1 MRRELVKLADLDDHL
16 AHATIPS
23 DAPPY
28 AWARKRLLATAEWS
42 DVSQE
47 RRVSPIESRVKRLT
61 REPVSVGNVVTVI
74 VIVCGTTRSI

>member
-1 MRRELVKLADLDDHL
+1 VRRELVKLADLDDHL

-28 AWARKRLLATAEWS
+28 AWARKRLLASAEWS

-61 REPVSVGNVVTVI
+61 REPVSAGVVTVI

>member
-1 MRRELVKLADLDDHL
+1 M
-16 AHATIPS
+16 
-23 DAPPY
+23 
-28 AWARKRLLATAEWS
+28 
-42 DVSQE
+42 SQE